1 MINKLRIRFVI
12 IATIAMALVFAI
24 LTGGVNLIR
33 YKELL
38 QTTDARLATIASR
51 DTGTICG
58 TWFDKVTKAD
68 VQKIVV
74 SGYFSVTIDA
84 TGDIRIADI
93 SDMYPLDADTVKGYV
108 SEIMLSSRSGF
119 VDDYRY
125 LAVRDDHGTKI
136 VFYDCSQA
144 LKEFRE
150 WRNISIMIADTGLL
164 LAFVVIDLLSE
175 LIVKPVSE
183 SYEQHKSFIT
193 NASHEIKTPLAI
205 INADAALLEDALGQE
220 SEWAEDIRLQ
230 IKNLTDLTNDLV
242 LLSKIM
248 EKHNRIHKQETNLT
262 ELVKESA
269 VSFRAQAIAEDK
281 RYDCDIE
288 EDIKINT
295 DRSMV
300 RQIMSILLDNA
311 MKYSSRQVEVRLFR
325 GEKTAE
331 ITVRNDTSSEVTEED
346 LLHMFDRFY
355 RSDMS
360 RSSGKSGHGLGLSI
374 AKAACDNIGGKITAY
389 KEGKDHLCLAVTI
402 PVR

>member
-1 MINKLRIRFVI
+1 
-12 IATIAMALVFAI
+12 
-24 LTGGVNLIR
+24 
-33 YKELL
+33 
-38 QTTDARLATIASR
+38 
-51 DTGTICG
+51 
-58 TWFDKVTKAD
+58 
-68 VQKIVV
+68 
-74 SGYFSVTIDA
+74 
-84 TGDIRIADI
+84 
-93 SDMYPLDADTVKGYV
+93 
-108 SEIMLSSRSGF
+108 
-119 VDDYRY
+119 
-125 LAVRDDHGTKI
+125 
-136 VFYDCSQA
+136 
-144 LKEFRE
+144 
-150 WRNISIMIADTGLL
+150 
-164 LAFVVIDLLSE
+164 
-175 LIVKPVSE
+175 
-183 SYEQHKSFIT
+183 
-193 NASHEIKTPLAI
+193 
-205 INADAALLEDALGQE
+205 
-220 SEWAEDIRLQ
+220 
-230 IKNLTDLTNDLV
+230 
-242 LLSKIM
+242 M
-248 EKHNRIHKQETNLT
+248 EKHNRIHKQETDLT

-288 EDIKINT
+288 EDIRINT

-311 MKYSSRQVEVRLFR
+311 MKYSSKQVEVRLFR